1 MAATSTGRCNTCG
14 FAVGATLPTTLQTL
28 FTHNFGDIRGKSVTE
43 VIEALYGKD
52 ITRERFLLFSHT
64 DLLCL
69 DKYLMLFL
77 DKSLNTED
85 KY

>member
-1 MAATSTGRCNTCG
+1 M
-14 FAVGATLPTTLQTL
+14 
-28 FTHNFGDIRGKSVTE
+28 E
-43 VIEALYGKD
+43 VIEALYRKD

-69 DKYLMLFL
+69 DKYLILFL